1 MLPQRQEN
9 IDHSNL
15 KDTSSS
21 VLMQHKNFSDAGELM
36 LTALMLDDGLTGMN
50 YDEACPME

>member
-50 YDEACPME
+50 YDEAYPME